1 MGGASHVARL
11 AAVRDA
17 FCARFGRAPEGV
29 AEAPGRVNLIGEH
42 LDYNEG
48 LVLPVAIDRSVLV
61 AYAARRDA
69 EVRLYSVDFE
79 EESGFSLGEPIA
91 RDGERP
97 WSNYP
102 RGVFSVLRDE
112 GFSGPGLDIAVTG
125 DVPAGA
131 GLSSSA
137 AVEVATAGALRAAWA
152 LDIDGERLALL
163 CQRAENEFVGV
174 GCGIMDQLAS
184 ALGEQDCALLIDCRT
199 LAHEPIPL
207 RLEEHSLDLVV
218 VDSGVRRTLEGTA
231 YNRRREECAEALR
244 LLREAMGERP
254 ARALR
259 DVTMADLARHA
270 ERLPPPL
277 YRRARH
283 VVTELQR
290 VIEGVA
296 ALRRGDHETFG
307 ALMNASHASLRDDFE
322 VSCPELDRLVEL
334 AQSLAGVLGA
344 RLTGAGFGGCTVQL
358 VRREAVDAFARDVVE
373 RYRTETGLPAKLYL
387 CHAAGGLRVHEA
399 PA

>member
-1 MGGASHVARL
+1 MGGAPDVERL

-48 LVLPVAIDRSVLV
+48 LVLPAAIDCSVLV

-69 EVRLYSVDFE
+69 EVRLYSVDFDQ
-79 EESGFSLGEPIA
+79 ESGFSLGESIA
-91 RDGERP
+91 RDGERS
-97 WSNYP
+97 WSNYL
-102 RGVFSVLRDE
+102 RGVFSVLRHE
-112 GFSGPGLDIAVTG
+112 GFSGAGMDIAVTG
-125 DVPAGA
+125 DVPVGA

-137 AVEVATAGALRAAWA
+137 AVEVAMGGALRAAWE
-152 LDIDGERLALL
+152 LDIDDRRLALL
-163 CQRAENEFVGV
+163 CQRAENDFVGV

-184 ALGEQDCALLIDCRT
+184 ALGADGCALLIDCRT
-199 LAHEPIPL
+199 LAREAVAL
-207 RLEEHSLDLVV
+207 RLEEHGLDLVV
-218 VDSGVRRTLEGTA
+218 IDSGAPRTLEGTE
-231 YNRRREECAEALR
+231 YNRRRAECAEALR
-244 LLREAMGERP
+244 LLREAMPDRAIE
-254 ARALR
+254 ALR
-259 DVTMADLARHA
+259 DVTLADLARHA
-270 ERLPPPL
+270 DRLSPVL

-283 VVTELQR
+283 VATELQR

-307 ALMNASHASLRDDFE
+307 AMMNASHASLRDDFE

-334 AQSLAGVLGA
+334 AQSLPGVLGA

-358 VRREAVDAFARDVVE
+358 VRREAVAALTRDVVE

-387 CHAAGGLRVHEA
+387 CRAACGLCLHEV